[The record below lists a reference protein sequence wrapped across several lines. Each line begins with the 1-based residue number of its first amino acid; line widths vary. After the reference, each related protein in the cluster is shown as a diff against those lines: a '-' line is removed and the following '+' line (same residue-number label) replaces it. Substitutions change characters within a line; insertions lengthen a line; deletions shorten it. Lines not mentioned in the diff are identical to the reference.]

1 MAVPW
6 LLEERAAGAQI
17 ACVYLT
23 DGGGHGV
30 DPAVRDAESRAALR
44 TLGIRDDAV
53 VMLAAPNGR
62 IGDGQLALR
71 SLEALAAVEMWIERS
86 EFAPQRVYAPSYEG
100 GHPDHDA
107 AHLLASVVAVERGI
121 AGDAWHFSLY
131 NAYRRPRPFFA
142 TMRQLPTSSTS
153 RRAAMSPATR
163 WRATWLC
170 GSLSLAAAHVA
181 GTSPRCRVR
190 ASHRAPRARR
200 SFRPRSSGKASA
212 RGRTPLRADVRDEFR
227 SVRNADARPARAS
240 APQTAKTG
248 RVLGFTQFLSSST
261 GWFDGPSLMKCDGG
275 YLHGIFWKARGF
287 CEKSKASVSPLAR
300 WSV

>member
-6 LLEERAAGAQI
+6 LLEERAAGARI

-44 TLGIRDDAV
+44 TLDVRDDAV

-170 GSLSLAAAHVA
+170 GHYRSQRRTWLGLLPGAAYARLIALRERAVRFDLDRLAKRPHEGELLYERMFGTNFAAFE
-181 GTSPRCRVR
+181 TQTR
-190 ASHRAPRARR
+190 ALRARLLLSR
-200 SFRPRSSGKASA
+200 QK
-212 RGRTPLRADVRDEFR
+212 
-227 SVRNADARPARAS
+227 PAES
-240 APQTAKTG
+240 
-248 RVLGFTQFLSSST
+248 
-261 GWFDGPSLMKCDGG
+261 
-275 YLHGIFWKARGF
+275 
-287 CEKSKASVSPLAR
+287 
-300 WSV
+300 